1 MKWAVHRRLA
11 SALAASLTQLRGV
24 ERQLLEGVVEPDV
37 VRDTKI
43 VSGRRRLREVPVKHH
58 GADAVKWAY
67 KYAWRAR
74 IAWLKGDRGSAA
86 KLLGRALHYVQDY
99 CVGRGLLI
107 DRHEQLEEL
116 SAEDEFLIE
125 DSVHLVYEAS
135 CRPIEDPYLLEGY
148 IASLKPQKK
157 DHRAMLREA
166 AIATGVVGSTV
177 LNIGPCPEA
186 FLEQAR
192 SRFKLR
198 LIGLAAVAGA
208 ALMLAAIHPLLIF
221 ASPALGYVIDWP
233 YRRSLTRLRWYGIKL
248 GFLKKPSE
256 SWMHAQ
262 PHVKERGLVKDLL
275 GP

>member
-58 GADAVKWAY
+58 GVDAVKWAY
-67 KYAWRAR
+67 EYAWRAR
-74 IAWLKGDRGSAA
+74 MAWLKGDRGSAA

-116 SAEDEFLIE
+116 SAEDEPLIE
-125 DSVHLVYEAS
+125 DSAHLVHEAS
-135 CRPIEDPYLLEGY
+135 RRPIEDPYLLEDY

-177 LNIGPCPEA
+177 LNVAPCPEA

-198 LIGLAAVAGA
+198 LAGLAVAAAA
-208 ALMLAAIHPLLIF
+208 ALVFAAINPLLIF
-221 ASPALGYVIDWP
+221 ASPALGYVVDWP

-248 GFLKKPSE
+248 GFLEKPSK
-256 SWMHAQ
+256 SRLMAR
-262 PHVKERGLVKDLL
+262 PSARAS
-275 GP
+275 